1 MKPIKLNKETMK
13 EAEKKLIAAFETEKI
28 LLEKEEKKKYTK
40 SLRFEFAQFC
50 IASARYLMEQSSQRL
65 PKTSYP

>member
-1 MKPIKLNKETMK
+1 MK

-40 SLRFEFAQFC
+40 SLRFEFLLSS
-50 IASARYLMEQSSQRL
+50 ASQALD
-65 PKTSYP
+65 T